1 MQKLLS
7 LPESLVQSFHE
18 ITGNSRDQWFVMSDP
33 EGSKIGS
40 GGGTAW
46 LLAGHHKKVDHSG
59 SFADYLARDKKIIIH
74 AGGQS
79 RRLPAYAPSGKILAP
94 VPVVRWSRG
103 QRIDQTLLDLQLPLL
118 ERIMEAS
125 GTGQHV
131 MITAGDV
138 LIQSADIPLALPD
151 VDVVCFGIWTDP
163 HLASRHGVFFTPRNN
178 PQQLDFMLQ
187 KAGLG
192 TIERLSESH
201 LYLMDV
207 GIWILSDKAV
217 GLLMKKCGYEGMD
230 FRNGVPDFYDLY
242 GSFGTCLGNHPSV
255 ADLEIGQLS
264 SAVVPM
270 NQGLFYH
277 YGTSPELITSTESI
291 QNHVLDQRNIMHNRV
306 KPHPSIFVQNALA
319 DIDWSGRHHHIWI
332 ENSHIPSTW
341 TIQNH
346 HVITGIPG
354 NDWEISLDSGICLD
368 VVPVGDQE
376 FCIRAYGMQDN
387 FSGRVGDADTLWMGK
402 PLKQWFDERGITFD
416 KAGLA
421 HDMDMQAAP
430 LFPVLAMPVATEM
443 MIQWILKGEGLSDQR
458 AQWLSSARLSAADI
472 SAKANMKRLFSQ
484 RNRFRLQNLHKL
496 SVNYRRSIF
505 YQADLRHIAGEFAKA
520 GLDVP
525 EPLPEDESPMLRFRN
540 YMFRSEAMR
549 LKGLEG
555 SQEEAKSFDVL
566 RTAITSPALKKQ
578 MPKRHVYAD
587 QIVWGRSPA
596 RLDLAGGWSDTPPYC
611 IQNGGSVLNMAVD
624 LNGQP
629 PIQVYVRLCP
639 EKRITLRSID
649 NGLSETISSFED
661 ILSYNQVGSVF
672 SIPKAA
678 LYIAGFHPDF
688 CAVRYRSLEEQLDDF
703 GGGFEISLLTAIPK
717 GSGLG
722 TSSILAATLLGSLS
736 DFCSL
741 EWNQPVIC
749 HNTLILEQL
758 LTTGGGWQDQYGG
771 IFHGIKLIESDPGTQ
786 EKVGIRWLPE
796 GLFSNME
803 YKDNWLLYFTGIT
816 RIAKNILSEI
826 VRGMF
831 LNEGHRLRILDEIK
845 QHAYHMADA
854 LQRSDYTL
862 TAGMLARSW
871 KLNKALDSGTNTPE
885 IQQIINQINDLA
897 LGYKLPGAGGGGYM
911 LIAAKDK
918 DAAARIQAVLTR
930 NPPNNK
936 ARFVKMNV
944 SQVGFQVT
952 RS

>member
-1 MQKLLS
+1 MHKLLS
-7 LPESLVQSFHE
+7 LPENLVHSFHE

-46 LLAGHHKKVDHSG
+46 LLAGHQKCINHSG
-59 SFADYLARDKKIIIH
+59 VFADYLAADKKIIIH

-94 VPVVRWSRG
+94 VPVFRWSRG
-103 QRIDQTLLDLQLPLL
+103 QRIDQTLLDLQLPIL

-125 GTGQHV
+125 GAGQHV
-131 MITAGDV
+131 MIAAGDV
-138 LIQSADIPLALPD
+138 LLQSPEIPFTLPD
-151 VDVVCFGIWTDP
+151 ADVVCFGIWTDP

-187 KAGLG
+187 KADLG

-207 GIWILSDKAV
+207 GVWILSDKAV
-217 GLLMKKCGYEGMD
+217 DLLMRKCGWNGSD
-230 FRNGVPDFYDLY
+230 FRNRTPDFYDLY
-242 GSFGTCLGNHPSV
+242 SSFGTCLGDYPSM
-255 ADLEIGQLS
+255 ADPEIGQLS
-264 SAVVPM
+264 SAVVPL
-270 NQGLFYH
+270 NKGVFYH
-277 YGTSPELITSTESI
+277 YGTSPELISSTENI
-291 QNHVLDQRNIMHNRV
+291 QNRIQDQRNIMHNRV

-319 DIDWSGRHHHIWI
+319 DIDWTSRHHHVWI

-354 NDWEISLDSGICLD
+354 NDWAISLDSGLCLD
-368 VVPVGDQE
+368 FVPVGDQE
-376 FCIRAYGMQDN
+376 YCIRAYGMQDSFN
-387 FSGRVGDADTLWMGK
+387 GQVGNAGTLWMEK
-402 PLKQWFDERGITFD
+402 PLKQWFEQRGMLFD
-416 KAGLA
+416 QAGLT
-421 HDMDMQAAP
+421 HDMDVQTAP
-430 LFPVLAMPVATEM
+430 LFPVLKIPEVTEV
-443 MIQWILKGEGLSDQR
+443 MIQWILRGENLPDQR
-458 AQWLSSARLSAADI
+458 ALWLASERLSAADI
-472 SAKANMKRLFSQ
+472 SAKANLKRLFSQ
-484 RNRFRLQNLHKL
+484 RERFRQQNLQKL
-496 SVNYRRSIF
+496 SVNYKRSVF
-505 YQADLRHIAGEFAKA
+505 YQSDLRHMAGEFAKGRLA
-520 GLDVP
+520 LP
-525 EPLPEDESPMLRFRN
+525 EPLPVNESPMLRFRDH
-540 YMFRSEAMR
+540 MFRSEVMR
-549 LKGLEG
+549 LKGIDG
-555 SQEEAKSFDVL
+555 GKEEALAFDVL
-566 RTAITSPALKKQ
+566 RTAITSPALRKQ
-578 MPKRHVYAD
+578 MPKLNVFAD

-611 IQNGGSVLNMAVD
+611 LQHGGAVLNMAVD

-629 PIQVYVRLCP
+629 PIQVYIRHCP

-649 NGLSETISSFED
+649 NGVSETVSSFDE
-661 ILSYNQVGSVF
+661 LLLYNQVGSAF

-678 LYIAGFHPDF
+678 LYMAGFHPDF
-688 CAVRYRSLEEQLDDF
+688 CEVRYRSLEEQLDDF
-703 GGGFEISLLTAIPK
+703 GGGFEISLLAAIPK

-741 EWNQPVIC
+741 KWDQQVIC

-771 IFHGIKLIESDPGTQ
+771 ILHGIKLIETDPGQQ
-786 EKVGIRWLPE
+786 EKVGVRWMPE

-816 RIAKNILSEI
+816 RVAKNILSDI

-854 LQRSDYTL
+854 MQRSDYGL
-862 TAGMLARSW
+862 TAGMIARSW
-871 KLNKALDSGTNTPE
+871 KLNNALDSGTNTPE
-885 IQQIINQINDLA
+885 IEQIINHISDLA

-911 LIAAKDK
+911 LIAARDK
-918 DAAARIQAVLTR
+918 DAASRIQSVLTQ
-930 NPPNNK
+930 NPLNKK
-936 ARFVKMNV
+936 ARFVQMNV

>member
-1 MQKLLS
+1 
-7 LPESLVQSFHE
+7 
-18 ITGNSRDQWFVMSDP
+18 MSDP
-33 EGSKIGS
+33 EGLKVGS

-46 LLAGHHKKVDHSG
+46 LLAGHQKYVSHSG
-59 SFADYLARDKKIIIH
+59 SFTDYLEADKRIIIH

-94 VPVVRWSRG
+94 VPVFRWSRG

-118 ERIMEAS
+118 ERIMETS

-131 MITAGDV
+131 MIAAGDV
-138 LIQSADIPLALPD
+138 LIQSPEIPFALPD
-151 VDVVCFGIWTDP
+151 ADVVCFGIWTDP
-163 HLASRHGVFFTPRNN
+163 HLASRHGVFFTPRSN

-187 KAGLG
+187 KSDLG
-192 TIERLSESH
+192 TIEQLSESH

-217 GLLMKKCGYEGMD
+217 DLLMKRCGWNGMD
-230 FRNGVPDFYDLY
+230 FRNGTPDFYDLY
-242 GSFGTCLGNHPSV
+242 GSFGTCLGDHPSV
-255 ADLEIGQLS
+255 VDPEIGKLS

-270 NQGLFYH
+270 NRGLFYH
-277 YGTSPELITSTESI
+277 YGTSAELITSTENI
-291 QNHVLDQRNIMHNRV
+291 QNRILDQRNIMHNRV

-319 DIDWSGRHHHIWI
+319 DISWTSRHHHIWI

-341 TIQNH
+341 TLQSH

-354 NDWEISLDSGICLD
+354 NDWEISLDAGICLD

-376 FCIRAYGMQDN
+376 FCIRAYGMQDR
-387 FSGRVGDADTLWMGK
+387 FCGRVCDSDTLWMGK
-402 PLKQWFDERGITFD
+402 PFKQWFDERRISFAE
-416 KAGLA
+416 AGLT
-421 HDMDMQAAP
+421 HDMDIQTAP
-430 LFPVLAMPVATEM
+430 LFPVMKIPEGAEM
-443 MIQWILKGEGLSDQR
+443 MIQWILRGDGLPDQR
-458 AQWLSSARLSAADI
+458 TLWLTSKRLSATDI
-472 SAKANMKRLFSQ
+472 SAIANLKRLFGQ
-484 RNRFRLQNLHKL
+484 RDRYRQQNLKKL

-505 YQADLRHIAGEFAKA
+505 YQADLRQIAGEFVKA
-520 GLDVP
+520 GLEIP
-525 EPLPEDESPMLRFRN
+525 EPLPENESPMLRFRDH
-540 YMFRSEAMR
+540 MFRSEVKR
-549 LKGLEG
+549 LKGFDG
-555 SQEEAKSFDVL
+555 SREEASAFDVL
-566 RTAITSPALKKQ
+566 RKAITSPALKKQ
-578 MPKRHVYAD
+578 MPKLNVYTD

-611 IQNGGSVLNMAVD
+611 LQHGGSVLNMAVD

-629 PIQVYVRLCP
+629 PIQVYIRLCP

-649 NGLSETISSFED
+649 NGVSETISSFDE

-678 LYIAGFHPDF
+678 LYMAGFHPDF
-688 CAVRYRSLEEQLDDF
+688 CEVRYRSLEEQLDDF
-703 GGGFEISLLTAIPK
+703 GGGFEISLLAAIPK

-736 DFCSL
+736 DFCL
-741 EWNQPVIC
+741 LKWDQQIIC

-771 IFHGIKLIESDPGTQ
+771 VFHGIKLIETNPGTQ
-786 EKVGIRWLPE
+786 EKAGIRWLPE

-816 RIAKNILSEI
+816 RVAKNILSEI

-845 QHAYHMADA
+845 QHAYRMADA
-854 LQRSDYTL
+854 MQRSDYAL
-862 TAGMLARSW
+862 TAGMIARSW
-871 KLNKALDSGTNTPE
+871 KLNNELDSGTNTPE
-885 IQQIINQINDLA
+885 IQQIINHISDLA

-918 DAAARIQAVLTR
+918 DAAAGIQAILTR